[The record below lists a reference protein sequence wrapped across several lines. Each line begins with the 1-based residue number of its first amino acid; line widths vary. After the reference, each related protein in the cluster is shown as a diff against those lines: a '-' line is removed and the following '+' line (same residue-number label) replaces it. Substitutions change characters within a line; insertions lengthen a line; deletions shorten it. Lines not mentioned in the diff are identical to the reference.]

1 MNGLD
6 DRGQTYAEAVNRQLT
21 EILEQDLVGVY
32 LHGSAVFDDFTPGRS
47 DIDLMA
53 VCELAISSETKR
65 LIAERLSSEALPC
78 PATGLELHIVR
89 RDSLRE
95 LSDRP
100 PFELHVV
107 TDSGAGRD
115 NVVDGLGHAGDADLV
130 MHFAVLRECGRVL
143 SGPSPADLFPA
154 VPRRMMLVAL
164 AAELRWARECGSA
177 SYQVLNACRAWRYS
191 EERVFC
197 SKLDGARWA
206 RTRVGDVSA
215 IDAAIR
221 HRQGWSE
228 IQPDAESTSLLLAH
242 ALEQVEL
249 ALRG

>member
-1 MNGLD
+1 MSEIYRALAD
-6 DRGQTYAEAVNRQLT
+6 PTRRKILQL
-21 EILEQDLVGVY
+21 
-32 LHGSAVFDDFTPGRS
+32 
-47 DIDLMA
+47 
-53 VCELAISSETKR
+53 
-65 LIAERLSSEALPC
+65 
-78 PATGLELHIVR
+78 
-89 RDSLRE
+89 LRE
-95 LSDRP
+95 REMSAGEIASHFDLAKPTLS
-100 PFELHVV
+100 
-107 TDSGAGRD
+107 G
-115 NVVDGLGHAGDADLV
+115 
-130 MHFAVLRECGRVL
+130 HFAVLRECGRVL

-221 HRQGWSE
+221 HRQGGRKSS
-228 IQPDAESTSLLLAH
+228 PMRRARASCSHTRSS
-242 ALEQVEL
+242 
-249 ALRG
+249 R